1 MMMSQNIE
9 YPRIETDSLGQKVVV
24 MTIEQAQ
31 KLDNDS
37 DLLNEFRKLGDAN
50 DIEKIAYIKI
60 IDANEKVIASQKIEI
75 SKLNIVIGDKNKEI
89 TELKNR
95 LNEYSVN
102 NSILNSKVK
111 INEEIVDEKNK
122 QLSKL
127 KTKMVIGG
135 IGGVLVITAL
145 VVSIIAN

>member
-60 IDANEKVIASQKIEI
+60 IDANEKVIASQKMEI
-75 SKLNIVIGDKNKEI
+75 SKLNLTITGKDNEI
-89 TELKNR
+89 NELKNR